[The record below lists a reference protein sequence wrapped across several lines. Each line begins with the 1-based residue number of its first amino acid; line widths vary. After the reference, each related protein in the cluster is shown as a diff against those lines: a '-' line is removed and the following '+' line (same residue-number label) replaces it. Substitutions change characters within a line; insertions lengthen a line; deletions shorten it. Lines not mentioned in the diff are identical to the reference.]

1 VYEGQIGWLSSYRLN
16 RRYLPVFTYKLAGM
30 KKTRKPVK
38 LRVPTIPT
46 SQVVYAAKNIS
57 LDFFSQ
63 SRAKIDMLE
72 VPGLPHNSY
81 AEFCFYIEAVKYSFK
96 PLLG

>member
-1 VYEGQIGWLSSYRLN
+1 
-16 RRYLPVFTYKLAGM
+16 M

-38 LRVPTIPT
+38 LRVPTIST

-72 VPGLPHNSY
+72 APDLPHNSD
-81 AEFCFYIEAVKYSFK
+81 AELCFYIKAIEYSFK